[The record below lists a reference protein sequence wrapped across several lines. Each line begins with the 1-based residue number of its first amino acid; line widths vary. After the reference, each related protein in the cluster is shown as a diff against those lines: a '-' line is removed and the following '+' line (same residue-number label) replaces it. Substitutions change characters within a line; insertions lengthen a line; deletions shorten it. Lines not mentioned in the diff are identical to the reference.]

1 MPRATKS
8 DRRRPEQER
17 SKQTVED
24 ILNAATLVL
33 KQVGIAQTTTDRIA
47 ERAGLSVGSLYQY
60 FPNKIALYEALMRRH
75 FEHVTNIAL
84 ARAQQLHDA
93 SAEEFPALVA
103 QLVLTQERKDPQLS
117 ALLHQIAAMHET
129 VGSIEIEHSR
139 LLERSLATLLREK
152 STTPGFRTDVDVD
165 IASRILTRALTGIL
179 RRTMQIDPSFIESD
193 VLDRELQR
201 LIHAYVLA
209 PVAQT

>member
-84 ARAQQLHDA
+84 AHAQRLHDA

-103 QLVLTQERKDPQLS
+103 QLVLTQERKDPHLS

-152 STTPGFRTDVDVD
+152 STTPGFRTDVDPD

-193 VLDRELQR
+193 VLDGELQR